1 MYKAKNGFTLKDN
14 KTPDGW
20 TIETPQD
27 IVTAL
32 LSYPAFE
39 TVATGFIWEAIEQ
52 AIETRKEYAD
62 IEDLAQELSENYI

>member
-1 MYKAKNGFTLKDN
+1 MYKAKNGFTLMDN
-14 KTPDGW
+14 KTKDGW

-39 TVATGFIWEAIEQ
+39 TVATEFIYGAIAQAVEA
-52 AIETRKEYAD
+52 RKEYAD
-62 IEDLAQELSENYI
+62 IEDLARELCTNYI